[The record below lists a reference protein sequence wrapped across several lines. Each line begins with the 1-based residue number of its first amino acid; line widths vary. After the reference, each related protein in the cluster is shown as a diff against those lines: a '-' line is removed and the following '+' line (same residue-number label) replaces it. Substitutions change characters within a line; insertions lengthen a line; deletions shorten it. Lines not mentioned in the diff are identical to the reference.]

1 MISGLLHRD
10 RHFTRDVVAI
20 TFVLS
25 SVWYETAAQSD
36 CQHAMVGGTGPC
48 ICPAHAHNIVG
59 GSCTCDDGYH
69 EENGRHGTFC
79 ALGAPACE
87 ANAHHNGVECEC
99 DYGYAPTGGADQHG
113 NPMPACERT
122 ACDNQVAPSW
132 DTNLNCCPDTYE
144 GDGNCDELGSGSG
157 CGAVDPSAHDARDRD
172 PGREQQSL
180 TRVEARVKFILYC
193 TLVLQQ
199 KPDKRAK
206 RGHTRGGGSIVL
218 LRTAVYR
225 SQAASQK
232 KLPLPRAGQQQQLA
246 AAPAAAG
253 QLQPHCSAQ

>member
-87 ANAHHNGVECEC
+87 ANAHHNGAECEC
-99 DYGYAPTGGADQHG
+99 DDGYAPTGGADQHG
-113 NPMPACERT
+113 NPRPACERT

-157 CGAVDPSAHDARDRD
+157 CGAVAWCS
-172 PGREQQSL
+172 
-180 TRVEARVKFILYC
+180 
-193 TLVLQQ
+193 
-199 KPDKRAK
+199 
-206 RGHTRGGGSIVL
+206 GSGIHH
-218 LRTAVYR
+218 RICIQFQR
-225 SQAASQK
+225 
-232 KLPLPRAGQQQQLA
+232 R
-246 AAPAAAG
+246 
-253 QLQPHCSAQ
+253 